1 MARRKHICKNKIP
14 IPVRLLLA
22 HTIASDYSPFKFQ
35 FTATQEA
42 HALPDVA
49 TLEEFLGINSIA
61 VYWTSLDGRRIEIKD
76 LTNGHLYNLIK
87 FLKRKGYTLAHDICE
102 CEAFRRVAEY
112 LPERFNDLCAEYSR
126 NPETWRM
133 EIIYVMNNQN

>member
-1 MARRKHICKNKIP
+1 MARQKIN
-14 IPVRLLLA
+14 IPWQLSFRQLA
-22 HTIASDYSPFKFQ
+22 VSDYSPFKFQ

-42 HALPDVA
+42 DTLPDVA

-76 LTNGHLYNLIK
+76 LTDGHLHNLIM
-87 FLKRKGYTLAHDICE
+87 FLNRKGYTLAKDICE
-102 CEAFRRVAEY
+102 CEAFRRVASF

-133 EIIYVMNNQN
+133 EIIYIMNNQN